1 MCGGDDFDKTLQK
14 EIDRQIAKKKAG
26 VHREF
31 KLLLLGT
38 GESGKSTILKQ
49 MQIIYGKEFDDVEFR
64 KSYTALVYKN
74 LLRSMVLI
82 YEASTTLN
90 LPIADSTLAGKVAKM
105 VAIRDETFDTL
116 EPAQAQTFIDFWV
129 DKDVQ
134 ELYSR
139 RNEYYLP
146 DSTKYFYQRVGQIS
160 DAAYVPDKN
169 DIVRTRQATTGIHE
183 YAFDIKDNN
192 IVFRM
197 IDVGG
202 QRSERRKWIH
212 CFEHVTSIIF
222 IVASS
227 EYDQFLIEDGT
238 KNRME
243 ESIALFQHIVTYQWF
258 RKATFILFLNKKDL
272 LEEKIEGGKSPFGKF
287 FPKSPAPHN
296 TPFTGDGSSV
306 TSVQAFIQQM
316 YIERAGSDIGEQDR
330 VFCHPTKAT
339 DTDQIE
345 IVFAKVK
352 KTIMLNALKSYNL
365 T

>member
-49 MQIIYGKEFDDVEFR
+49 MQIIYGKEFDEIEFR

-74 LLRSMVLI
+74 LLRPMKHI
-82 YEASTTLN
+82 FEASSALSQ
-90 LPIADSTLAGKVAKM
+90 PITDSGLTGKIAKM
-105 VAIRDETFDTL
+105 VEIKDAAFEELSSDH
-116 EPAQAQTFIDFWV
+116 AQTFIDFWA

-134 ELYSR
+134 TIYSR

-146 DSTKYFYQRVGQIS
+146 DSTKYFFNRAGRI
-160 DAAYVPDKN
+160 AEAGYVPDKN

-227 EYDQFLIEDGT
+227 EYDQFLIEDSK

-272 LEEKIEGGKSPFGKF
+272 LEEKIAGGKSPFNKF
-287 FPKSPAPHN
+287 FPKSPEPHN
-296 TPFTGDGSSV
+296 TPFAGDPSSV
-306 TSVQAFIQQM
+306 ASVQEFIQQM
-316 YIERAGSDIGEQDR
+316 YVERSGAEVGEQDR
-330 VFCHPTKAT
+330 VFCHPTQAT
-339 DTDQIE
+339 DTDQIQK
-345 IVFAKVK
+345 VFADVK
-352 KTIMLNALKSYNL
+352 KTIMRNALKSYNL

>member
-64 KSYTALVYKN
+64 KSYTPLVYKN
-74 LLRSMVLI
+74 LLRSMVAI
-82 YEASTTLN
+82 YEASAALN
-90 LPIADSTLAGKVAKM
+90 VPIADSALSGKVAKM
-105 VAIRDETFDTL
+105 VAIKDDSYDTL
-116 EPAQAQTFIDFWV
+116 EAAHAQTFIDFWV

-134 ELYSR
+134 ELYTR

-146 DSTKYFYQRVGQIS
+146 DSTKYFYNRVGQIA
-160 DAAYVPDKN
+160 DATYVPDKN

-227 EYDQFLIEDGT
+227 EYDQYLIEDGA

-272 LEEKIEGGKSPFGKF
+272 LEEKIAGGKSPFGNF
-287 FPKSPAPHN
+287 FPQSPAPYN
-296 TPFTGDGSSV
+296 TKFTGDSGNI

-316 YIERAGSDIGEQDR
+316 YIERAGTELGEQDR
-330 VFCHPTKAT
+330 VFCHPTQAT
-339 DTDQIE
+339 DTDQIQK
-345 IVFAKVK
+345 VFADVK
-352 KTIMLNALKSYNL
+352 KTIMRNALKSYNL